1 MRNRIDVYNKC
12 DDSEYRQK
20 KDEVIE
26 KMLKLIENSGMN
38 FYDAQNLPM
47 ELDSA
52 ISASVIAAQG
62 NTAFRPTVLQ
72 KTLTRRLRPPA
83 TYTQKRIPNTHRQNA
98 PPKMHSDAPQMIP
111 IIRMC
116 CEWLKPK

>member
-1 MRNRIDVYNKC
+1 MTPKQERALAALVLCPTAREAAKAAGLSEAMRNRIDVYNKC

-62 NTAFRPTVLQ
+62 NTAFRPHNAF
-72 KTLTRRLRPPA
+72 KSRL
-83 TYTQKRIPNTHRQNA
+83 N
-98 PPKMHSDAPQMIP
+98 
-111 IIRMC
+111 
-116 CEWLKPK
+116 

>member
-26 KMLKLIENSGMN
+26 KMLKLIENSDMN
-38 FYDAQNLPM
+38 FYDVQNLPL

-52 ISASVIAAQG
+52 ISASIIAALG
-62 NTAFRPTVLQ
+62 NTAFRPHNTF
-72 KTLTRRLRPPA
+72 KRRR
-83 TYTQKRIPNTHRQNA
+83 N
-98 PPKMHSDAPQMIP
+98 
-111 IIRMC
+111 
-116 CEWLKPK
+116 

>member
-12 DDSEYRQK
+12 DDGEYRQK

-26 KMLKLIENSGMN
+26 KMLKLIESSGMN
-38 FYDAQNLPM
+38 FYDAQNLPL

-62 NTAFRPTVLQ
+62 NTAFRPYNTF
-72 KTLTRRLRPPA
+72 KSRR
-83 TYTQKRIPNTHRQNA
+83 N
-98 PPKMHSDAPQMIP
+98 
-111 IIRMC
+111 
-116 CEWLKPK
+116 